1 MLKIG
6 VLSEKKRSL
15 VGYTAFMVSVI
26 FIAAILTLSSL
37 LLKMFSDQMRE
48 RLILDKLEFTADA
61 ADSINDT
68 FENLIRPVVLLG
80 INTHT
85 RRLLQDRSIR
95 YSPEWLTN
103 IRAIETYLENAVL
116 FNPQIVDIVII
127 KSDSS
132 VAYSY
137 SNILDR
143 DYDYY
148 GAWWF
153 QEAQGKSGLLKYAS
167 PHGDDHYYSRFR
179 GRPYTVSVIFPI
191 QQANLV
197 LGYILYEVDI
207 TRMSRIFTNQNGPD
221 EGFIMIEENGNMIFD
236 YRQYREPDELK
247 EISAYLT
254 SYNGNAYV
262 LNGNL
267 YTCWRLDSTGWF
279 ILSETNIRIIT
290 NPLRRIIMISTSVL
304 ITAMIL
310 IVLLVTRV
318 LKQVRVP
325 MNRLIKRIACY
336 DGTGAVPLEKTDD
349 QYSEI
354 FTIHS
359 KFEEM
364 ADKISALIKNIYEE
378 QRHRKE
384 IEFAALTNQINPH
397 FLYNILQTIQGEA
410 VLADNLVIE
419 TLVTDLAEMLRYS
432 MDRSCDEVSL
442 SDELIYTDR
451 YLRFYKARFP
461 DLFNY
466 EICHDKN
473 LNLSQ
478 IPKLSL
484 QPLVEN
490 CFKHGFCN
498 RKTGGYIKIT
508 VEQNSLGLSVK
519 IWDNGQGIPAERLSA
534 IRQKIEIPST
544 FFGIGLANTHAR
556 IKLKYG
562 AGYGITIESEEGVFT
577 QITLIMPVCFARG
590 QNV

>member
-1 MLKIG
+1 MN
-6 VLSEKKRSL
+6 VFPEKKRSL
-15 VGYTAFMVSVI
+15 VGYTALMVSAI

-48 RLILDKLEFTADA
+48 RLILDKLEFTADV

-85 RRLLQDRSIR
+85 RRLLQDRPTL

-103 IRAIETYLENAVL
+103 IRMTDAYLENAVL

-127 KSDSS
+127 KPDSS
-132 VAYSY
+132 VVYSY
-137 SNILDR
+137 SSILDR

-148 GAWWF
+148 NAWWF
-153 QEAQGKSGLLKYAS
+153 QEALEKSGLLKYAS
-167 PHGDDHYYSRFR
+167 PHGDDHYYRQFR
-179 GRPYTVSVIFPI
+179 GRLYTVSVIFPI
-191 QQANLV
+191 QRANLI

-207 TRMSRIFTNQNGPD
+207 TRMSRIFSNLNGTD
-221 EGFIMIEENGNMIFD
+221 EGFIMMEERGNLIFD
-236 YRQYREPDELK
+236 YRQYRDPDDIK
-247 EISAYLT
+247 KISAYLD
-254 SYNGNAYV
+254 SYNGSAYV

-267 YTCWRLDSTGWF
+267 YTCWRLNSTGWF
-279 ILSETNIRIIT
+279 ILSETNIKIIT
-290 NPLRRIIMISTSVL
+290 NPLRRIVMISTSVL
-304 ITAMIL
+304 ITTMLL

-325 MNRLIKRIACY
+325 MNRLIERIARY

-378 QRHRKE
+378 QKHRRE

-410 VLADNLVIE
+410 VLADNWVIE
-419 TLVTDLAEMLRYS
+419 TMVTDLAEMLRYS

-442 SDELIYTDR
+442 SDELVYTDR

-461 DLFNY
+461 DLFSY
-466 EICHDKN
+466 EINRDKD
-473 LNLSQ
+473 LDLAR

-498 RKTGGYIKIT
+498 RKTGGRIKIV
-508 VEQNSLGLSVK
+508 VEQNLSGFLVK
-519 IWDNGQGIPAERLSA
+519 IWDNGHGIPVNRLSA

-562 AGYGITIESEEGVFT
+562 AGYGIVIESEEGVFT
-577 QITLIMPVCFARG
+577 QITLLMPACFSRG
-590 QNV
+590 